1 MKRRVIHTNSFVD
14 DAAEVIVDEA
24 EQAIKKRGRFR
35 LALSGGNTPRPIYK
49 AFADEGIHLAWEKVF
64 ITFGDER
71 CVAPDDPTSN
81 YRMAKE
87 SLLDHVPIPSENI
100 LRVRGEVDPAE
111 AAEEYEL
118 KLAKWAAE
126 TGEQRYVHDLILL
139 GMGDDGHTASLF
151 PETDGLR
158 ESERNV
164 IANYV
169 PKFSAYRITF
179 TFPLINSARHVC
191 FLVSGGGEK
200 EELVSRILKGDGDYP
215 SGRVNPEHGE
225 LTWLLG
231 F

>member
-14 DAAEVIVDEA
+14 DATEVILDEA
-24 EQAIKKRGRFR
+24 RQAIEKRGCFR

-49 AFADEGIHLAWEKVF
+49 GFAEEGVKLAWDKVF

-71 CVAPDDPTSN
+71 CVAPDDPMSN

-87 SLLDHVPIPSENI
+87 SLLDHAAIPPENI
-100 LRVRGEVDPAE
+100 LRMRGEIDPAE
-111 AAEEYEL
+111 AAEEYES
-118 KLAKWAAE
+118 KLAEWAAE
-126 TGEQRYVHDLILL
+126 SREPRYVHDLILL

-151 PETDGLR
+151 PETDGLS
-158 ESERNV
+158 EKERNV

-179 TFPLINSARHVC
+179 TFPLINAARHVC
-191 FLVSGGGEK
+191 ILVSGGRDK
-200 EELVSRILKGDGDYP
+200 QELVSWILKGDGNYP
-215 SGRVNPEHGE
+215 SGRVNPEYGE